1 MDMPKRINLELRN
14 RTPSDVKELVLD
26 NCRSNEGKIEGL
38 SDEFEELEF
47 LSTINVGL
55 LSVANLPKLNKLKK
69 LELSDNRISGGL
81 EVLAE
86 KCPNLTHLNL
96 SGNKIKDLSTIEPLK
111 KLGNLRSLDLFNCEV
126 TNLNDYRENV
136 FKFLPQL
143 TYLDGYDRED
153 KEAPDS
159 DTEVYA
165 EGVDDDDD
173 EEDEVDEEE
182 DYDEAVQC
190 EEDEDE
196 EGEEE
201 EEDEDEEE
209 EDGEEEEEALSVE
222 EEEEEE
228 EDFNDGELDEEE
240 EEDEQ
245 TGIKGQ
251 KRKRDPEDEG
261 EEDD

>member
-1 MDMPKRINLELRN
+1 M
-14 RTPSDVKELVLD
+14 VKELVLD

-38 SDEFEELEF
+38 TDEFEELEF

-55 LSVANLPKLNKLKK
+55 SSVANLPTLNKLKK

-111 KLGNLRSLDLFNCEV
+111 KLENLKSLDLFNCEV

-136 FKFLPQL
+136 FKLLPQL
-143 TYLDGYDRED
+143 TYLDGYDRDD

-159 DTEVYA
+159 DA
-165 EGVDDDDD
+165 EGYVEGLDDD
-173 EEDEVDEEE
+173 
-182 DYDEAVQC
+182 
-190 EEDEDE
+190 
-196 EGEEE
+196 E

-209 EDGEEEEEALSVE
+209 YDEDAQVVEDEEDEDEEEEGEEEDVS
-222 EEEEEE
+222 
-228 EDFNDGELDEEE
+228 GEE
-240 EEDEQ
+240 EEDEE
-245 TGIKGQ
+245 GYNDGEVDDEEDEEDPGEEERGQ
-251 KRKRDPEDEG
+251 KRKREPEDEG
-261 EEDD
+261 EDDD